1 MLNAKF
7 IESVRDKTEFLIPHW
22 LLKLNTNL
30 SFIILLF

>member
-1 MLNAKF
+1 MLNSEF
-7 IESVRDKTEFLIPHW
+7 IESVRDKREFLILHW